1 MAHATPP
8 SRAVRWLVLLAHG
21 LVVSG
26 LPLPIASPPPAGS
39 PAAHRL
45 AAKDRAQPFP
55 CMDKPCGCSTAE
67 QCFASCCCNSPAEL
81 LAWAQAHGLE
91 PATLAALERRA
102 LAADVAAAPS
112 SCCAAASCAVAPAA
126 GCAAGAADVCDEYQ
140 SLAARPAQEPVS
152 DEEQS
157 ADDVALPATGTRMV
171 SLTAM
176 LACQGVLEGFM
187 AATTA
192 LPPPRPCSS
201 APAMPL
207 VATLVIADDVG
218 SSVVIPGDT
227 PPPRS

>member
-1 MAHATPP
+1 MARATAP

-39 PAAHRL
+39 PAARHV
-45 AAKDRAQPFP
+45 AAKDRARPFP

-67 QCFASCCCNSPAEL
+67 QCFASCCCNTPAEL

-102 LAADVAAAPS
+102 RAADADAAPS
-112 SCCAAASCAVAPAA
+112 SCCAAASCGAEAA
-126 GCAAGAADVCDEYQ
+126 ALRLDVCDAYR
-140 SLAARPAQEPVS
+140 SLASRPTPDTPTG
-152 DEEQS
+152 DERA
-157 ADDVALPATGTRMV
+157 ADEAAPPTAGTRMV
-171 SLTAM
+171 SFTAM

-192 LPPPRPCSS
+192 LPPPNQCS
-201 APAMPL
+201 AALTMPL
-207 VATLVIADDVG
+207 VGRLVICDDPG
-218 SSVVIPGDT
+218 SSVVIPGDP